1 MNAAHLTTNLDV
13 AYELIEVRTGERGLQ
28 PIHRL
33 GRAPVGTVQAVR
45 EEAALV
51 LEKAFGEDGENKRA
65 NILKLREQVLA
76 AWKAGGSGH
85 RDLESLRDAICAA

>member
-51 LEKAFGEDGENKRA
+51 LDKAFGEDGAKKRERLQTLSKA
-65 NILKLREQVLA
+65 VNGE
-76 AWKAGGSGH
+76 WKDDGSSK
-85 RDLESLRDAICAA
+85 RDMLTFLDSL

>member
-45 EEAALV
+45 EEATLV
-51 LEKAFGEDGENKRA
+51 LDKAFGEDGESKRA
-65 NILKLREQVLA
+65 NILKLREQVLT
-76 AWKAGGSGH
+76 AWDVGGSGH
-85 RDLESLRDAICAA
+85 RDLKSLRDAIRAA